1 MPDLT
6 YNGFSTHLWIQLP
19 SYFVY
24 KDSNLLSDL
33 ITNLRDSV
41 FKKMPDLWEHFQAQ
55 KTLSCVEGTL
65 MDIGM
70 DNIYMALF
78 LVNIVIY

>member
-6 YNGFSTHLWIQLP
+6 YNGFSTQLWIQLP

-24 KDSNLLSDL
+24 KDSCLLPNM

-55 KTLSCVEGTL
+55 KTLSGVEGTL

-70 DNIYMALF
+70 DNIYMDLF
-78 LVNIVIY
+78 LENIRIY

>member
-24 KDSNLLSDL
+24 KDIHLLSNMV
-33 ITNLRDSV
+33 TNLRDSV
-41 FKKMPDLWEHFQAQ
+41 FKKMPDSWAHFQAQ
-55 KTLSCVEGTL
+55 KTLSGVEGTL

-78 LVNIVIY
+78 LENIRIY